1 MRSTRNGFRLMFSA
15 FLMVAMTAASYAAK
29 PAAAKRA
36 ESESVTKSSPAPST
50 WAHIVLKG
58 SYPEGAQLP
67 GLFGSVTESLTA
79 GLNRLQRAADDDRI
93 AGVVLRINS
102 PSIGWAKLN
111 DFRQAIGRVRAKGK
125 KVYAWFNSGSTKDYL
140 LASACDKILMPE
152 PGTLMMLGVRAEVS
166 FYKNLFDKLS
176 LKADMLHVGEFKSAG
191 EPYTRTHMSKP
202 FRQEMEEIL
211 DDYYRQIVEMVA
223 AGRKLAPVKVKA
235 AIDSGPHSAADA
247 KKLGLIDQVA
257 YEDELEAI
265 IRADSKAQ
273 SVKLVRR
280 YGRKKRDTDFSGFA
294 GFIKLMNLMMGLEP
308 RQSGGFRPRI
318 AVIHADGMIM
328 TGRSTSSLLGG
339 NLLGSET
346 IIKAVRKASAD
357 PKVKAIVLRVNSPG
371 GSALASDLMWRA
383 IEKVDKPFIVSM
395 GDVAASG
402 GYYISMGADRIFA
415 EPGTLTGSIGVV
427 GGKIALKGLYE
438 KIGITTDVI
447 QRGRNNGLLSSHD
460 GFSAS
465 ERVAMV
471 RLLHETYRQFT
482 RKAARG
488 RHMKVEQLEKL
499 ARGRVYT
506 GAMAIKIGLVDQLG
520 TLEDAIAYA
529 KRKAGLKSTD
539 KIDRLDLP
547 KPVSPFEALFGPLDT
562 DARLQAARNRAVRK
576 LLGQVA
582 PELSVHLRN
591 VGLINVLA
599 RERRLLVL
607 PFRVRIR

>member
-1 MRSTRNGFRLMFSA
+1 
-15 FLMVAMTAASYAAK
+15 MVAMAVAAYAAK
-29 PAAAKRA
+29 PAVAKPA
-36 ESESVTKSSPAPST
+36 QLKSATKSSPVPSA
-50 WAHIVLKG
+50 WAHIVMKG

-67 GLFGSVTESLTA
+67 GLFGSVTEGLTA
-79 GLNRLQRAADDDRI
+79 GLARLHQAADDDRI
-93 AGVVLRINS
+93 AGVVLQINS

-111 DFRQAIGRVRAKGK
+111 DFRQAIERVRAKGK
-125 KVYAWFNSGSTKDYL
+125 KVYAWFKSGTTKDYL
-140 LASACDKILMPE
+140 LAASCDKIIMPE
-152 PGTLMMLGVRAEVS
+152 SGTLMMLGVRAEVS

-176 LKADMLHVGEFKSAG
+176 LRADMLRVGEFKSAA
-191 EPYTRTHMSKP
+191 EPYTRTRMSAP
-202 FRQEMEEIL
+202 FRREMKEML
-211 DDYYRQIVEMVA
+211 DDYYRQIVKTVA
-223 AGRKLAPVKVKA
+223 TGRKLAPTKVKD
-235 AIDSGPHSAADA
+235 AIDSGPHSAATA
-247 KKLGLIDQVA
+247 KKLGLIDQIA
-257 YEDELEAI
+257 YEDELAAI
-265 IRADSKAQ
+265 IRADSKGRSQ
-273 SVKLVRR
+273 KIIKR

-308 RQSGGFRPRI
+308 RKSAGFRPRI
-318 AVIHADGMIM
+318 AVIHAEGMIM
-328 TGRSTSSLLGG
+328 TGRSTSSLFMGSV
-339 NLLGSET
+339 LGSET
-346 IIKAVRKASAD
+346 IVKAVRKASAD

-383 IEKVDKPFIVSM
+383 LEKVNKPFIVSM

-460 GFSAS
+460 TFSDS
-465 ERVAMV
+465 ERKAMT
-471 RLLHETYRQFT
+471 RLLHETYGQFT

-529 KRKAGLKSTD
+529 KKKAGLKPTD
-539 KIDRLDLP
+539 KVDRLDLP

-562 DARLQAARNRAVRK
+562 DARAQVAQNRALRT

-582 PELSVHLRN
+582 PELSDHLRA
-591 VGLINVLA
+591 VGRINVLA
-599 RERRLLVL
+599 GERRLLVL
-607 PFRVRIR
+607 PFRLRVR